1 MMTDLERLLS
11 GEFSGNHVKR
21 LMKVEVSDETR
32 RLIGEN
38 NREWWRRNRGTEALA
53 ERCKRISASYKKYIK
68 EHGAV
73 RTGAVLSDETKLKI
87 SKGNKG
93 VKVYGKNHRARAVR
107 TPLGEF
113 DTLKRAAE
121 AHGMFYEG
129 NGGIIRKRIKRAVP
143 GYEWVTV

>member
-11 GEFSGNHVKR
+11 GEFAGHGSKR
-21 LMKVEVSDETR
+21 LIKIEMSDEFRR
-32 RLIGEN
+32 RLSEH
-38 NREWWRRNRGTEALA
+38 NREWWSRNRGTEAAA
-53 ERCKRISASYKKYIK
+53 ERCRRIAESVREHVR
-68 EHGAV
+68 EHGAS
-73 RTGAVLSDETKLKI
+73 RTGAVLTAETRAKI
-87 SKGNKG
+87 SKSNIG
-93 VKVYGKNHRARAVR
+93 VQAYGRNGRARAVR

-129 NGGIIRKRIKRAVP
+129 NGGIIRQRIKKAVP

>member
-21 LMKVEVSDETR
+21 LIKIEMSDEFRR
-32 RLIGEN
+32 RLSEH
-38 NREWWRRNRGTEALA
+38 NREWWSRNRGTEAAA
-53 ERCKRISASYKKYIK
+53 ERCRRIGESVREYVR

-73 RTGAVLSDETKLKI
+73 RTGAVLTAETRAKI
-87 SKGNKG
+87 GQSNRG
-93 VKVYGKNHRARAVR
+93 VKVYGRNGRARAVR

-129 NGGIIRKRIKRAVP
+129 NGGIIRQRIKKAVP

>member
-11 GEFSGNHVKR
+11 GEFAGNHVKR
-21 LMKVEVSDETR
+21 LMKVEHSDEYR
-32 RLIGEN
+32 RLRSEL
-38 NREWWRRNRGTEALA
+38 NREWWRRNRGTEAAA
-53 ERCKRISASYKKYIK
+53 EKCRRIAEGVREYVL

-73 RTGAVLSDETKLKI
+73 RTGAVLTAETRQKI

-93 VKVYGKNHRARAVR
+93 VKVYGRNGRARAVR

-129 NGGIIRKRIKRAVP
+129 NGGIIRQRIKKAVP